1 MNGLLAIAAA
11 FLDLMTNPQHGI
23 EVNEEYSLRFHQAL
37 IDDPEFANSFATLA
51 LSAEDVESLPI
62 CAWPWYLQWRAGNGS
77 PPSRDF
83 LDALFDYTD
92 DPAIRLSVVRSAVWE
107 EYPASTP
114 ADHPPAD
121 AEHRS
126 DDDSGDRRFTGADPQ
141 PSDAVAE
148 RERRRCGARPGR
160 RERNRYL
167 SATAGRPRQPG
178 KPSGAHPGRAV
189 GWPGKCCRDSAETH
203 SRSRPRPGDR
213 DPMARTTRSRQ
224 PGGNRL
230 AVQGGRVRDSFEVDG
245 VVKLTSVY

>member
-51 LSAEDVESLPI
+51 LSAEDIESLPI

-148 RERRRCGARPGR
+148 RERRRNVQNPWLR
-160 RERNRYL
+160 
-167 SATAGRPRQPG
+167 
-178 KPSGAHPGRAV
+178 
-189 GWPGKCCRDSAETH
+189 
-203 SRSRPRPGDR
+203 
-213 DPMARTTRSRQ
+213 ARTTRMVSAAGAARGQ
-224 PGGNRL
+224 ADASEIATYLLQLGDPASLESLRALIQDEPWAGRESVVATVQRHIAEAGLDRETATRWRAQLGLANPGGT
-230 AVQGGRVRDSFEVDG
+230 A
-245 VVKLTSVY
+245 

>member
-126 DDDSGDRRFTGADPQ
+126 DDDSGDRRFTGAR
-141 PSDAVAE
+141 V
-148 RERRRCGARPGR
+148 
-160 RERNRYL
+160 
-167 SATAGRPRQPG
+167 
-178 KPSGAHPGRAV
+178 GRAARQTRAKSLPICYSWETPPAWKAF
-189 GWPGKCCRDSAETH
+189 GRSSRTSRGLAGKVLSRQCRDT
-203 SRSRPRPGDR
+203 
-213 DPMARTTRSRQ
+213 
-224 PGGNRL
+224 
-230 AVQGGRVRDSFEVDG
+230 
-245 VVKLTSVY
+245 